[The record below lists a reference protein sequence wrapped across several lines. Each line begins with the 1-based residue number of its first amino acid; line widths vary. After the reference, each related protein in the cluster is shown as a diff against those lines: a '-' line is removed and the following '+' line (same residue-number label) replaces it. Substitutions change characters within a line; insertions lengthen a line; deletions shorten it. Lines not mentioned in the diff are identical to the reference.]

1 MKKNFPILTLLFV
14 FLCQIGFS
22 TNWQPINTAEPSPVK
37 VELLSST
44 IQQSTINFT
53 LPGFNLES
61 ATTSRGVENL
71 IDVENG
77 FPLFEKGAP
86 DLRRFSTSLIIP
98 NTGNMEVKIVSSQ
111 FKDYENIEIA
121 PSKGVINISDD
132 ASKVAYEYGAAYQNN
147 TFYPG
152 NLSEL
157 REAHIMR
164 NVRGQVLDIYPF
176 QYNPVTKTLRVYYN
190 LVIQAS
196 VNRSIDGANCIYN
209 SNDLGVTNSFN
220 EMYKSNYINY
230 DASTNAKQARALP
243 TSANGRMLIICYDA
257 FAAAMKPFV
266 DWKIQKGIETE
277 LVNVSTVGKA
287 ADIKAYVQKY
297 YKDHPDLTYLVL
309 VGDHQ
314 QVPAAL
320 LTSASSDDKG
330 AKYYSDNDYTKL
342 DGTDNYPEI
351 ISGRISAA
359 TEVDVKMQVK
369 KFLTYEAMPS
379 KLDAKLFGTGLVAS
393 LKVGPDNS
401 TPVYKDMVNAKAT
414 LMGIGKYSSVTELYQ
429 SGAGGSTMSPTATNI
444 TTELSKGAGFMS
456 WISHGS
462 ETQLV
467 SFSFSTANVAKLTNK
482 TMWPFIWNCSCVTGS
497 FAGTANC
504 FAESLLRAKQGED
517 PTGAIACAMSTRN
530 MPMGPSE
537 KYGPNGVAILFDQT
551 KTNKSYGNITF
562 DNYIK
567 TAITD
572 YKMPIEF
579 SCMVIFGDPSL
590 ELRTQA
596 PMALT
601 VTHDTQEPIGVS
613 NLVVSSNTE
622 GAYISLTVD
631 GKIIGT
637 GYITGGKVDIKFKDA
652 ISTDKTITVT
662 ATAFNYA
669 PYIGSVSVG
678 KVTAVDRIEYNNVFN
693 AYPNP
698 NSGTFIISFNN
709 PEAINYQLDIRN
721 ALGQT
726 ILQEK
731 ISGQFSKEFNVSQ
744 YGKGIYFI
752 SLTDSKGS
760 RAVKNIVV
768 D

>member
-1 MKKNFPILTLLFV
+1 MKKYFPILTLLFV
-14 FLCQIGFS
+14 LLCHISFS
-22 TNWQPINTAEPSPVK
+22 TNWQPINTALPSPIK
-37 VELLSST
+37 VQLVSST
-44 IQQSTINFT
+44 IQQSKINFT
-53 LPGFNLES
+53 LPGFNLEL
-61 ATTSRGVENL
+61 ATTSRGVQNL

-111 FKDYENIEIA
+111 FKDYENMEIA
-121 PSKGVINISDD
+121 PSKGVIMISDD
-132 ASKVAYEYGAAYQNN
+132 ASKIPFEYGEAYQKDA
-147 TFYPG
+147 FFPG
-152 NLSEL
+152 KLSEL

-190 LVIQAS
+190 LVIETA

-209 SNDLGVTNSFN
+209 ANDLSVSSSFN
-220 EMYKSNYINY
+220 DIYKNTYINY
-230 DASTNAKQARALP
+230 ASSNNAKQTRALA
-243 TSANGRMLIICYDA
+243 SAANGRMLIICYDA

-287 ADIKAYVQKY
+287 ADIKAYVKKY
-297 YKDHPDLTYLVL
+297 YTDHPDLTYLVL

-314 QVPAAL
+314 QVPAAV
-320 LTSASSDDKG
+320 LTSTSSDDKG

-351 ISGRISAA
+351 MSGRISAA

-369 KFLTYEAMPS
+369 KFLTYEVMPS
-379 KLDAKLFGTGLVAS
+379 KLDVTHFGTGLLAS

-401 TPVYKDMVNAKAT
+401 TPVYKDMVNTKTT
-414 LMGIGKYSSVTELYQ
+414 LMTDGKYSSVTELYQ
-429 SGAGGSTMSPTATNI
+429 SGAGGSKMSPTATNI
-444 TTELSKGAGFMS
+444 TNELSKGAGFMS

-462 ETQLV
+462 ETSLI
-467 SFSFSTANVAKLTNK
+467 SFSFTTANIAKLTNK

-497 FAGTANC
+497 FAGTSNC

-537 KYGPNGVAILFDQT
+537 KYGPNGVKILLDPK
-551 KTNKSYGNITF
+551 KTNKSYGNVTF
-562 DNYIK
+562 ENYIK

-579 SCMVIFGDPSL
+579 NCMVIFGDPSL

-601 VTHDTQEPIGVS
+601 ATHNQQEAIGVS

-637 GYITGGKVDIKFKDA
+637 GYISGGKVDIKFKDA
-652 ISTDKTITVT
+652 INTDKIITVT

-669 PYIGSVSVG
+669 PYVGNVSVG
-678 KVTAVDRIEYNNVFN
+678 KITAVNHIEYNNVFSV
-693 AYPNP
+693 YPNP
-698 NSGTFIISFNN
+698 NNGKFIISFNN

-731 ISGQFSKEFNVSQ
+731 ISGQFSKEFNVNQ

-752 SLTDSKGS
+752 SLTDNKGS
-760 RAVKNIVV
+760 RAIKNIVV

>member
-1 MKKNFPILTLLFV
+1 
-14 FLCQIGFS
+14 
-22 TNWQPINTAEPSPVK
+22 
-37 VELLSST
+37 
-44 IQQSTINFT
+44 
-53 LPGFNLES
+53 
-61 ATTSRGVENL
+61 
-71 IDVENG
+71 
-77 FPLFEKGAP
+77 
-86 DLRRFSTSLIIP
+86 
-98 NTGNMEVKIVSSQ
+98 MEVKVVSSQ

-121 PSKGVINISDD
+121 PSKGVIMISDD
-132 ASKVAYEYGAAYQNN
+132 ATKIPYEYGEVYQKNA
-147 TFYPG
+147 FFPG
-152 NLSEL
+152 TLSEL

-176 QYNPVTKTLRVYYN
+176 QYNPVTKTLRVYSN
-190 LVIQAS
+190 LVIETS

-209 SNDLGVTNSFN
+209 SNNVTTTSSFN
-220 EMYKSNYINY
+220 EIFKSIYINY
-230 DASTNAKQARALP
+230 PASDNAKQSRALA
-243 TSANGRMLIICYDA
+243 SNANGRMLIICYDA

-277 LVNVSTVGKA
+277 LVNISTVGKA
-287 ADIKAYVQKY
+287 ADIKAYVKKY
-297 YKDHPDLTYLVL
+297 YTDHPDLTYLVL

-314 QVPAAL
+314 QVPAAV
-320 LTSASSDDKG
+320 LTSTSSDDKG
-330 AKYYSDNDYTKL
+330 ARYYSDNDYTKL

-379 KLDAKLFGTGLVAS
+379 KLDVTLFGTGLLAS

-401 TPVYKDMVNAKAT
+401 TPVYKDMVNTKTT
-414 LMGIGKYSSVTELYQ
+414 LMNDGKYSSVTELYQ
-429 SGAGGSTMSPTATNI
+429 SGAGGSKISPTAANI
-444 TTELSKGAGFMS
+444 TNELSKGTGFMS

-462 ETQLV
+462 ETSLI
-467 SFSFSTANVAKLTNK
+467 SFSFTTANIAKLTNK

-497 FAGTANC
+497 FAGTNNC

-537 KYGPNGVAILFDQT
+537 KYGPNGVKIIFDQT
-551 KTNKSYGNITF
+551 KTNKSYGNLTF
-562 DNYIK
+562 ENYIK

-579 SCMVIFGDPSL
+579 NCMVIFGDPSL
-590 ELRTQA
+590 EVRTQA

-601 VTHDTQEPIGVS
+601 ATHNKQEAIGVS

-637 GYITGGKVDIKFKDA
+637 GYVSGGKVDIKFKDA
-652 ISTDKTITVT
+652 INSDVVITVT

-669 PYIGSVSVG
+669 PYVGSVSVG
-678 KVTAVDRIEYNNVFN
+678 KITAVDEIEYNNVFSV
-693 AYPNP
+693 YPNP
-698 NSGTFIISFNN
+698 SNGKFVISFNN
-709 PEAINYQLDIRN
+709 PEAVNYQLDIRN

-726 ILQEK
+726 IVNEK
-731 ISGQFSKEFNVSQ
+731 ISGQFSKEFNVSN

-752 SLTDSKGS
+752 SLTDNKGS
-760 RAVKNIVV
+760 RAVKNVVV

>member
-1 MKKNFPILTLLFV
+1 MKKKFPILTLLFV
-14 FLCQIGFS
+14 FLCHMGFS
-22 TNWQPINTAEPSPVK
+22 TNWQPINAAAPAPIK
-37 VELLSST
+37 VQLLSST
-44 IQQSTINFT
+44 IQQSTISFT
-53 LPGFNLES
+53 LSGFNLES
-61 ATTSRGVENL
+61 ATTSRGEQNL

-77 FPLFEKGAP
+77 FPLFEKGSP
-86 DLRRFSTSLIIP
+86 DLRRFSTSIIIP
-98 NTGNMEVKIVSSQ
+98 NTGNMEVKVVSSQ

-121 PSKGVINISDD
+121 PSKGVIMISDD
-132 ASKVAYEYGAAYQNN
+132 ASKIPYEYGDVYQKNA
-147 TFYPG
+147 FFPG

-190 LVIQAS
+190 LVIETA
-196 VNRSIDGANCIYN
+196 VNRSVDGANCIYN
-209 SNDLGVTNSFN
+209 SNDLSINNSFN
-220 EMYKSNYINY
+220 EIYKNNYINY
-230 DASTNAKQARALP
+230 AASNNAKQTRTLASA
-243 TSANGRMLIICYDA
+243 ANGRMLIICYDD

-277 LVNVSTVGKA
+277 LVNVSTIGKS
-287 ADIKAYVQKY
+287 ADIKTYVQKY
-297 YKDHPDLTYLVL
+297 YKDHPDFTYLVL

-314 QVPAAL
+314 QVPSTI
-320 LTSASSDDKG
+320 TSYA
-330 AKYYSDNDYTKL
+330 SDNAYTKL
-342 DGTDNYPEI
+342 DGTDSYPEI
-351 ISGRISAA
+351 ICGRISAA
-359 TEVDVKMQVK
+359 KEEDVKIQVK

-379 KLDAKLFGTGLVAS
+379 KLDAKLFGTGLLAS
-393 LKVGPDNS
+393 LKLGPDNK
-401 TPVYKDMVNAKAT
+401 TPVYKDMVDTKT
-414 LMGIGKYSSVTELYQ
+414 SLMDKGKYTSVTELYQ
-429 SGAGGSTMSPTATNI
+429 SGAGGSKISPTATNI
-444 TTELSKGAGFMS
+444 TNELSKGAGFMS

-462 ETQLV
+462 ETQLI
-467 SFSFSTANVAKLTNK
+467 SFSFSTRNVASLTNK

-497 FAGTANC
+497 FTATGNC
-504 FAESLLRAKQGED
+504 FAESLLRAKQGEE

-537 KYGPNGVAILFDQT
+537 KYGVNGIDILLDPAR
-551 KTNKSYGNITF
+551 TNKSYGNVTF
-562 DNYIK
+562 ENYIK

-601 VTHDTQEPIGVS
+601 ATHNQQEAIGVS

-637 GYITGGKVDIKFKDA
+637 GFISGGKVDIKFKDA
-652 ISTDKTITVT
+652 ITNDKVITVT

-678 KVTAVDRIEYNNVFN
+678 KVTAVDHIEYNNVFGV
-693 AYPNP
+693 YPNP
-698 NSGTFIISFNN
+698 NNGTFVISFNN

-726 ILQEK
+726 VLQEK
-731 ISGQFSKEFNVSQ
+731 ISGQFSKEFNVNQ

-752 SLTDSKGS
+752 SLTDNKGS